1 LWKSCGFGVDFAQ
14 IAQIACAALNE
25 KSMTLR
31 APTEVRQMIFAIFA
45 ILVFAATAH
54 AQHSIKMKGNPQ
66 VMAGT
71 ILGADG
77 KVIQFQTQAGTI
89 GYPLLNVESVTMPS
103 PPELVQAQQAFQA
116 KDFEKALQMAKGVA
130 DKFKGLPTDWAR
142 LAGSMVASIYG
153 NLGQTDKAEAAWNDF
168 EKSYPGAGGL
178 QAKVGR
184 AQIAAAKKDFLSAK
198 DSLAPIVEEA
208 LKQKNVPRE
217 NAFAYSQAFYVMGL
231 VNENEGKL
239 SDALENYLRTVTIFF
254 HDPSARAAAQDRA
267 DALRA
272 KNKDKRTSEQL
283 TVP

>member
-1 LWKSCGFGVDFAQ
+1 
-14 IAQIACAALNE
+14 
-25 KSMTLR
+25 
-31 APTEVRQMIFAIFA
+31 MIFAIIA
-45 ILVFAATAH
+45 ILTFAANAR
-54 AQHSIKMKGNPQ
+54 AQHSLKMKNNPQ
-66 VMAGT
+66 AMTGT
-71 ILGADG
+71 ILSADG
-77 KVIQFQTQAGTI
+77 RLVQFQTPAGTV
-89 GYPLLNVESVTMPS
+89 GYPIANVESITMP
-103 PPELVQAQQAFQA
+103 PPAELGTAQQAFQA
-116 KDFEKALQMAKGVA
+116 KDFEKALQIAKA
-130 DKFKGLPTDWAR
+130 ISEKYKSLPTEWAR
-142 LAGSMVASIYG
+142 LASSMVASLYG

-168 EKSYPGAGGL
+168 ERAYPGAGGL

-198 DSLAPIVEEA
+198 DALAPIVEEA

-272 KNKDKRTSEQL
+272 KNKDKKTSEKL

>member
-1 LWKSCGFGVDFAQ
+1 
-14 IAQIACAALNE
+14 
-25 KSMTLR
+25 
-31 APTEVRQMIFAIFA
+31 MIFAIVA
-45 ILVFAATAH
+45 ILVFAVNAH
-54 AQHSIKMKGNPQ
+54 AQHTLKLKGSPQ
-66 VMAGT
+66 ALTGN
-71 ILGADG
+71 ILGSDG
-77 KVIQFQTQAGTI
+77 KVVQFQTQAGSI
-89 GYPLLNVESVTMPS
+89 GYPIANIESITMP
-103 PPELVQAQQAFQA
+103 PPAELGTAQQAFQA
-116 KDFEKALQMAKGVA
+116 KDFEKALQVSKAVSEKYR
-130 DKFKGLPTDWAR
+130 GLPTEWAR
-142 LAGSMVASIYG
+142 LASSMVASLYG

-168 EKSYPGAGGL
+168 EKAYPGAGGL

-198 DSLAPIVEEA
+198 DALAPIVEEA

-272 KNKDKRTSEQL
+272 KNKIKKTSEQL

>member
-1 LWKSCGFGVDFAQ
+1 
-14 IAQIACAALNE
+14 
-25 KSMTLR
+25 
-31 APTEVRQMIFAIFA
+31 MIFAIIA
-45 ILVFAATAH
+45 ILTFAANAH
-54 AQHSIKMKGNPQ
+54 AQHSLKMKNNPQ
-66 VMAGT
+66 AMTGT
-71 ILGADG
+71 ILSADG
-77 KVIQFQTQAGTI
+77 RLVQFQTPAGTV
-89 GYPLLNVESVTMPS
+89 GYPIANVESITMP
-103 PPELVQAQQAFQA
+103 PPAELGTAQQAFQA
-116 KDFEKALQMAKGVA
+116 KDFEKALQIAKAVSE
-130 DKFKGLPTDWAR
+130 KYKSLPTEWAR
-142 LAGSMVASIYG
+142 LASSMVASLYG

-168 EKSYPGAGGL
+168 ERAYPGAGGL

-198 DSLAPIVEEA
+198 DALAPIVEEA

-272 KNKDKRTSEQL
+272 KNKDKKTSEKL

>member
-1 LWKSCGFGVDFAQ
+1 
-14 IAQIACAALNE
+14 
-25 KSMTLR
+25 
-31 APTEVRQMIFAIFA
+31 MIFAIIA
-45 ILVFAATAH
+45 ILVFATNAH
-54 AQHSIKMKGNPQ
+54 AQHSLKMKTNPQ
-66 VMAGT
+66 VMTGT
-71 ILGADG
+71 ILSSDG
-77 KVIQFQTQAGTI
+77 RLVQFQTPAGSV
-89 GYPLLNVESVTMPS
+89 GYPLANVESVTMPT
-103 PPELVQAQQAFQA
+103 PPELVAAQQAFQA
-116 KDFEKALQMAKGVA
+116 KDFEKALQTAKGVA
-130 DKFKGLPTDWAR
+130 EKFKGLPTDWAR
-142 LAGSMVASIYG
+142 LAASMVASIYG
-153 NLGQTDKAEAAWNDF
+153 TLGQTDKAEAAWNDF
-168 EKSYPGAGGL
+168 EKAYPGAGGL

-272 KNKDKRTSEQL
+272 KHKDKKTSEQL

>member
-1 LWKSCGFGVDFAQ
+1 
-14 IAQIACAALNE
+14 
-25 KSMTLR
+25 
-31 APTEVRQMIFAIFA
+31 MIFAIIA
-45 ILVFAATAH
+45 ILGFAANAH
-54 AQHSIKMKGNPQ
+54 AQHTLKMKTSPQ
-66 VMAGT
+66 AMAGT

-77 KVIQFQTQAGTI
+77 RVIQFQTPAGTV
-89 GYPLLNVESVTMPS
+89 GYPLINVESVTMP
-103 PPELVQAQQAFQA
+103 PPAELGAAQQAFQA
-116 KDFEKALQMAKGVA
+116 KDYEKALQAAKAVA
-130 DKFKGLPTDWAR
+130 DKYKGLPTDWAR
-142 LAGSMVASIYG
+142 LAASMVASIYG
-153 NLGQTDKAEAAWNDF
+153 SMGQTDKAEAAWNDF
-168 EKSYPGAGGL
+168 EKTYPGAGGL

-184 AQIAAAKKDFLSAK
+184 AQIAASKKDFLSAK

-267 DALRA
+267 DSLRA
-272 KNKDKRTSEQL
+272 KNKDKKTSEQL

>member
-1 LWKSCGFGVDFAQ
+1 MWKSCGFGVDFAQ
-14 IAQIACAALNE
+14 NAQIACAALND

-31 APTEVRQMIFAIFA
+31 APAEVRQMIFAIVA
-45 ILVFAATAH
+45 ILVFAASAR
-54 AQHSIKMKGNPQ
+54 AQHSLKMQGNPQ
-66 VMAGT
+66 VMTGT
-71 ILGADG
+71 ILSSDG
-77 KVIQFQTQAGTI
+77 RLIQFQTPAGTV
-89 GYPLLNVESVTMPS
+89 GYPIAKVESVTMPA
-103 PPELVQAQQAFQA
+103 PAELTVAQQAFQA
-116 KDFEKALQMAKGVA
+116 KDFEKALQTAKGVA
-130 DKFKGLPTDWAR
+130 DKYKGLPAEWAR
-142 LAGSMVASIYG
+142 LASSMVASIYG

-168 EKSYPGAGGL
+168 ERSYPGAGGL

-231 VNENEGKL
+231 VNEHEGKL

-272 KNKDKRTSEQL
+272 KNKAKQTSEQL

>member
-1 LWKSCGFGVDFAQ
+1 
-14 IAQIACAALNE
+14 
-25 KSMTLR
+25 
-31 APTEVRQMIFAIFA
+31 MIFAITA
-45 ILVFAATAH
+45 ILGFAATAH

-66 VMAGT
+66 VTPGT
-71 ILGADG
+71 ILSSDG
-77 KVIQFQTQAGTI
+77 RVVQFQTQAGTI
-89 GYPLLNVESVTMPS
+89 GYPLANVETVTMPS

-116 KDFEKALQMAKGVA
+116 KDFDKALQLAKAVA
-130 DKFKGLPTDWAR
+130 DKFKGLPTEWAR
-142 LAGSMVASIYG
+142 LAASMVASIHG
-153 NLGQTDKAEAAWNDF
+153 TLGQTDKAEAAWNDF
-168 EKSYPGAGGL
+168 EKAYPGAGGL

-198 DSLAPIVEEA
+198 DALAPIVEEA

-272 KNKDKRTSEQL
+272 KNKDKKTSEQL